1 MKSKSQRQ
9 AEDTVLGETEAIIRR
24 GEHKRRAPQRDEH
37 RPSGA
42 RMESLPRKV
51 NVMTT
56 DPRADSPIKKLQRK
70 EESLLKMLQDSIE
83 KEAQG
88 LEGATELRTALE
100 REYVD
105 VKAEYMRRLDET
117 ASGGPS
123 GHTIP
128 QGQSLAGAIGVS
140 SDVSLSGLVRGLG
153 TGNWRGMRSDVRA
166 LMSSGAAASIPGY
179 VTAGIVDLARESS
192 VIFRAGAALMPIDSP
207 SAKVAR
213 MTSEPAVEFLPESAE
228 RDLTDGQWGFD
239 AAVLDACSAWLY
251 TTLTIEAIED
261 CVDLD
266 AAIQRSFAAQLA
278 LAFDEA
284 ALVGDGADQ
293 PVGIAL
299 MSNSEDRIIEA
310 DNAVGTVA
318 DYVPFV
324 QAMGLVKAAHHEPSS
339 IFMSPSLWTQLAC
352 LQDGDL
358 NPLQTPRAYSKMS
371 EYVTSYLDA
380 VPLAEPATTTAIVG
394 DFSKLTVG
402 VRTDLTIEVSRT
414 AGDAFKKGAV
424 AVRGYVRFGT
434 YLTDPTAFALLRG
447 ITVPAA
453 EEESGY

>member
-1 MKSKSQRQ
+1 M
-9 AEDTVLGETEAIIRR
+9 
-24 GEHKRRAPQRDEH
+24 P
-37 RPSGA
+37 
-42 RMESLPRKV
+42 
-51 NVMTT
+51 
-56 DPRADSPIKKLQRK
+56 DPREDNPIKKLQR
-70 EESLLKMLQDSIE
+70 EEERLSNMLHESREQ
-83 KEAQG
+83 EAQG
-88 LEGATELRTALE
+88 VEGSTELRTALE
-100 REYVD
+100 REHSD
-105 VKAEYMRRLDET
+105 VRAEYMRRLDEIAT
-117 ASGGPS
+117 GGAS
-123 GHTIP
+123 GHTLP
-128 QGQSLAGAIGVS
+128 RGQSLSGAIGVS
-140 SDVSLSGLVRGLG
+140 SDVTLSGLVRGLG

-179 VTAGIVDLARESS
+179 ITGGIIDAARESS
-192 VIFRAGAALMPIDSP
+192 VIFRAGAALMPIDAP
-207 SAKVAR
+207 SARVAR
-213 MTSEPAVEFLPESAE
+213 MTSEPAVEFLPESVE

-251 TTLTIEAIED
+251 TTLSLEAIED

-299 MSNSEDRIIEA
+299 MSNAEDRIIEA
-310 DNAVGTVA
+310 NNSVGAVA
-318 DYVPFV
+318 DYSPFV
-324 QAMGLVKAAHHEPSS
+324 QAMGLIKAAHHEPSS

-352 LQDGDL
+352 LQDGDF
-358 NPLQTPRAYSKMS
+358 NPLQVPRAYGKMS

-380 VPLAEPATTTAIVG
+380 VPLAEPATTTTIVG

-447 ITVPAA
+447 ITVPV